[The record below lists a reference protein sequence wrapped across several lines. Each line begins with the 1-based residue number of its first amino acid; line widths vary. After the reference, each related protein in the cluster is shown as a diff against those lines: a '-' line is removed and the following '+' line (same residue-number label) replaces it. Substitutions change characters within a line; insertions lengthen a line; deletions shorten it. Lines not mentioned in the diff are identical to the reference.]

1 MDGRIR
7 CPPILAVSKNGHAS
21 PYPLFAGHRPV
32 ESITG
37 AIGSESWRVNWI
49 PPITIICFQ
58 RYRKSS
64 TVSTF
69 GRMRATGRRTESFL
83 ELSCARKRRSQ
94 RICPFGKRLG
104 RHWAVDGFRSLMR
117 LDPRAMQSGAAFATP
132 AAATN
137 NSGARNRLC
146 GHCDTLGERYVAF
159 DSLDRPITVF
169 PGMPTRFPQHWPFI
183 LSVWV
188 IMLLH

>member
-37 AIGSESWRVNWI
+37 AIGSETWRVNWI

-117 LDPRAMQSGAAFATP
+117 LDHARDAVGGSLCNTCSSNEQQRCSKPSLRPLRHSGRTI
-132 AAATN
+132 
-137 NSGARNRLC
+137 RC
-146 GHCDTLGERYVAF
+146 V
-159 DSLDRPITVF
+159 
-169 PGMPTRFPQHWPFI
+169 
-183 LSVWV
+183 
-188 IMLLH
+188 